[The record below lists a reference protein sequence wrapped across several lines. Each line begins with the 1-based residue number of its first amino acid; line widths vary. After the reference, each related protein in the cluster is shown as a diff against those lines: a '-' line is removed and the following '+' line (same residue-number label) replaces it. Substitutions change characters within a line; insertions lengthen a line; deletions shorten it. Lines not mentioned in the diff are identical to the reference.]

1 MIFKYKNNK
10 IMLKNISIFSTIFND
25 APQPWQLGFQDSA
38 APGFTGIV
46 ELHNTIFFY
55 LVVISVGVFWVL
67 GSIIYYYN
75 SNNSPI
81 VHKYLNHGT
90 LIELIWTITPA
101 FILIAIA
108 FPSFRLLYL
117 LDEVISPTIT
127 IKVVGFLKIKDGH
140 KSYVLNKIKD
150 TKYGLKKIYI
160 EKTYNIVSLTSLYI
174 QSIKFIIYDYT
185 ISLLLKLYN
194 FSYINLLC
202 NYNTKNN
209 NLISNNRPQAAII
222 SAAKDG
228 GGGPRLTAEDRIRL
242 ISLSHPSLRFLLM
255 DWPIRGRVNKRSFHS
270 MCRAINRIG
279 PHNEEVLSVIIGLLL
294 GDGYANN
301 RSGEGVR
308 ISIKQ
313 SIIHKEYLFNLYEFF
328 STRGYCTTLK
338 PRKYQRTIK
347 GIDKIYYGYE
357 FNTFTFRSFFW
368 IYKSF
373 YKNGKKIVPT
383 NIEKYITPLTL
394 AIWISDDGGWV
405 ENGVRISCNSFT
417 LKEVEYLLNILIKK
431 FNLSCTIQKIHLPN
445 KYSIYIKKESI
456 YKLRELVLPHMH
468 KSMFYK
474 LGLS

>member
-209 NLISNNRPQAAII
+209 NLISKTSR
-222 SAAKDG
+222 S
-228 GGGPRLTAEDRIRL
+228 
-242 ISLSHPSLRFLLM
+242 
-255 DWPIRGRVNKRSFHS
+255 NK
-270 MCRAINRIG
+270 C
-279 PHNEEVLSVIIGLLL
+279 
-294 GDGYANN
+294 
-301 RSGEGVR
+301 
-308 ISIKQ
+308 
-313 SIIHKEYLFNLYEFF
+313 
-328 STRGYCTTLK
+328 
-338 PRKYQRTIK
+338 
-347 GIDKIYYGYE
+347 
-357 FNTFTFRSFFW
+357 
-368 IYKSF
+368 
-373 YKNGKKIVPT
+373 
-383 NIEKYITPLTL
+383 
-394 AIWISDDGGWV
+394 
-405 ENGVRISCNSFT
+405 
-417 LKEVEYLLNILIKK
+417 
-431 FNLSCTIQKIHLPN
+431 
-445 KYSIYIKKESI
+445 
-456 YKLRELVLPHMH
+456 
-468 KSMFYK
+468 
-474 LGLS
+474 

>member
-174 QSIKFIIYDYT
+174 QSIKFIIYNYT

-194 FSYINLLC
+194 YSNINLLY

-209 NLISNNRPQAAII
+209 NFINSNRPPTEII
-222 SAAKDG
+222 NLYNLLPGSGPGLKD
-228 GGGPRLTAEDRIRL
+228 
-242 ISLSHPSLRFLLM
+242 
-255 DWPIRGRVNKRSFHS
+255 RGR
-270 MCRAINRIG
+270 
-279 PHNEEVLSVIIGLLL
+279 
-294 GDGYANN
+294 
-301 RSGEGVR
+301 
-308 ISIKQ
+308 
-313 SIIHKEYLFNLYEFF
+313 
-328 STRGYCTTLK
+328 
-338 PRKYQRTIK
+338 
-347 GIDKIYYGYE
+347 
-357 FNTFTFRSFFW
+357 
-368 IYKSF
+368 
-373 YKNGKKIVPT
+373 
-383 NIEKYITPLTL
+383 
-394 AIWISDDGGWV
+394 
-405 ENGVRISCNSFT
+405 
-417 LKEVEYLLNILIKK
+417 LNINK
-431 FNLSCTIQKIHLPN
+431 FL
-445 KYSIYIKKESI
+445 
-456 YKLRELVLPHMH
+456 
-468 KSMFYK
+468 
-474 LGLS
+474 